1 MSCVISYGPSSPMF
15 PHQEKEKECRD
26 KIWDLEDRLR
36 LLKKRYKTMWAL
48 HSQCIAT
55 VKAYRSA
62 SPEREQDLVNNLD
75 LSLKALS
82 SAVEDLEK
90 GTF

>member
-1 MSCVISYGPSSPMF
+1 MMSYSQSSPMF
-15 PHQEKEKECRD
+15 PHQEKEEECRD
-26 KIWDLEDRLR
+26 RIWGLEDRLR
-36 LLKKRYKTMWAL
+36 LLKKRYKTMRAL

-62 SPEREQDLVNNLD
+62 SSESRLEQDLVSNLG
-75 LSLKALS
+75 LTLKALS

>member
-1 MSCVISYGPSSPMF
+1 MNPYGPSAPMF
-15 PHQEKEKECRD
+15 PHHEKEAECRD
-26 KIWDLEDRLR
+26 KIRGLEDRLI
-36 LLKKRYKTMWAL
+36 LLKKRYKTMRAL
-48 HSQCIAT
+48 HSQYTAT

-62 SPEREQDLVNNLD
+62 SPEREQDLVNNLG
-75 LSLKALS
+75 LTLKALS

>member
-1 MSCVISYGPSSPMF
+1 MNPYANSSPMF
-15 PHQEKEKECRD
+15 PHHDREAECRH
-26 KIWDLEDRLR
+26 KIWGLEDRLR

-55 VKAYRSA
+55 VKAYGSA
-62 SPEREQDLVNNLD
+62 SSEREQDLVNNLG
-75 LSLKALS
+75 LTLKALS

>member
-1 MSCVISYGPSSPMF
+1 MMSYSQSSPMF
-15 PHQEKEKECRD
+15 PHQEKEEECRGR
-26 KIWDLEDRLR
+26 IWGLEDRLR
-36 LLKKRYKTMWAL
+36 LLKTRYKTMWAL
-48 HSQCIAT
+48 HNQCIAT

-62 SPEREQDLVNNLD
+62 SSESRLEQDLVSNLG
-75 LSLKALS
+75 LTLKALS

>member
-1 MSCVISYGPSSPMF
+1 MPYSQSSPMF
-15 PHQEKEKECRD
+15 PHQEKEEECRGR
-26 KIWDLEDRLR
+26 IWGLEDRLR
-36 LLKKRYKTMWAL
+36 LLKKRYKTMRAL

-55 VKAYRSA
+55 AKACRSA
-62 SPEREQDLVNNLD
+62 SSESRLEQDLVSNLG
-75 LSLKALS
+75 LTLKALS

>member
-1 MSCVISYGPSSPMF
+1 MGT
-15 PHQEKEKECRD
+15 HHDKEAECLH
-26 KIWDLEDRLR
+26 KIWGLEDRLR

-55 VKAYRSA
+55 AKAYRSA
-62 SPEREQDLVNNLD
+62 SSEREQDLVNNLG
-75 LSLKALS
+75 LTLKALS

>member
-1 MSCVISYGPSSPMF
+1 MSFYGKGSPIF
-15 PHQEKEKECRD
+15 PHQEKEEECRH
-26 KIWDLEDRLR
+26 KIWGLEDRLR

-62 SPEREQDLVNNLD
+62 SPERKQDLVNNLG
-75 LSLKALS
+75 LTLKALS